1 MKYAVC
7 AGKTLNHGV
16 AKTVGKETTVEVQT
30 FNAGDL
36 TTIKDEKEID
46 RLLTAG
52 VIRALDEIPTEDDG
66 ES

>member
-1 MKYAVC
+1 M
-7 AGKTLNHGV
+7 
-16 AKTVGKETTVEVQT
+16 EVQT

-36 TTIKDEKEID
+36 ITIKDDKEID

-52 VIRALDEIPTEDDG
+52 VIRALDEIPTEEDG